1 MKTRREIL
9 QKRVMEYKQAR
20 KKEKGEILGEVQKIT
35 GYNRKYA
42 IALITKL
49 GKTISAI
56 MDGKPDHQT
65 V

>member
-1 MKTRREIL
+1 
-9 QKRVMEYKQAR
+9 MEYKQAR

-56 MDGKPDHQT
+56 MDGKPDH
-65 V
+65 